1 MSERLLDFFFF
12 TKRINRGYF
21 SPLITNRIISLTETI
36 DITKKIKGFENRLKH
51 VVRSRKSSLKKI
63 HALFCQFYIDFIKSN
78 CMSISK

>member
-21 SPLITNRIISLTETI
+21 SLLITNRIISLTETI
-36 DITKKIKGFENRLKH
+36 DITKKIKGFENH
-51 VVRSRKSSLKKI
+51 LKKI